1 MQVFQPRRRSRPAV
15 KIALVIAALLVVAW
29 VIWGRSPGHALRG
42 ASSSAIVAPIA
53 PLRLV
58 SAMGAQDAPQD
69 YGAIAENLSFTDAE
83 IAEAVERKLQE
94 MKLPADGLEIAVTD
108 REVHLSGRVADPL
121 LRDAIEIT
129 VRSVPGVHTV
139 DNRLEVPSAAPKVTP

>member
-1 MQVFQPRRRSRPAV
+1 MQVIQTRRRTRPTV
-15 KIALVIAALLVVAW
+15 LIALGLVAVLAAGW
-29 VIWGRSPGHALRG
+29 VIWQRSTRHALGNAG
-42 ASSSAIVAPIA
+42 ASAIVAPIA

-58 SAMGAQDAPQD
+58 SAMGAADSAHD
-69 YGAIAENLSFTDAE
+69 SRAIAENLSFTDAE
-83 IAEAVERKLQE
+83 IASAVESKLRE
-94 MKLPADGLEIAVTD
+94 MKLPADGLEITVTD
-108 REVHLSGRVADPL
+108 REAHLIGRVADPL

>member
-29 VIWGRSPGHALRG
+29 VFLGRSPGQPLRG
-42 ASSSAIVAPIA
+42 AASSAVVAPIA

-58 SAMGAQDAPQD
+58 SAMGAPDAPRD
-69 YGAIAENLSFTDAE
+69 HGTIAENLSFTDAE
-83 IAEAVERKLQE
+83 IGEAVERKLEE

-108 REVHLSGRVADPL
+108 REVQLSGRVADPL

-129 VRSVPGVHTV
+129 VRSVPGVLGV
-139 DNRLEVPSAAPKVTP
+139 DNRLEVPSAARNGAP